1 MIPQPPQSVT
11 IRTCRRPAPADG
23 SPTASSRRSIVLGW
37 VVLGLIAAVLALQAA
52 WSVFASSEPYPA
64 LTQPPFQP
72 VPGADGTISDQTM
85 SLSVVL
91 ADGSSVAL
99 NLPTT
104 KTEMK
109 RSKDVLF
116 AESWNQGIHVVE
128 AIASHPELDRRSREQ
143 LRAEISKF
151 VPTGNISYLRIDTQ
165 LREYQVKENRSY
177 PVSSIETTVID
188 LRDVG

>member
-1 MIPQPPQSVT
+1 
-11 IRTCRRPAPADG
+11 
-23 SPTASSRRSIVLGW
+23 
-37 VVLGLIAAVLALQAA
+37 
-52 WSVFASSEPYPA
+52 
-64 LTQPPFQP
+64 
-72 VPGADGTISDQTM
+72 M